1 MANKGKSLEQ
11 LVGAIQEIL
20 KERSDT
26 VVLKHTRLKNL
37 AGNSREFD
45 VIVRTKLHGMPAVV
59 AFECK
64 DYTKKAVDAPI
75 INGFNGKC
83 LLFPEITQKVIVS
96 ATGFTEGAY
105 KEAAAVG
112 IQLYHIKEMP
122 LTNIL
127 ITGMAMCIE
136 PSFNYFLSRCDIYPN
151 MSVDRTTIVLNLH
164 EFYTKD
170 GEPISYQE
178 MFALGVKNTSTKEQN
193 DWFVAYQQSCPKP
206 IVIKFTYTPEEAY
219 IKDTNGY
226 FHKVCIIE
234 YQSSV
239 TFKIEYGAPIAQKA
253 YQQDTQDIVAVEY
266 AFQDAPEKTVV
277 IKAADKQ
284 TYWIKDKDDKYHPF
298 EHQGATAPQFIES

>member
-1 MANKGKSLEQ
+1 MGNKGTALEQ
-11 LVGAIQEIL
+11 LIGAIQE
-20 KERSDT
+20 
-26 VVLKHTRLKNL
+26 VLKDRPDITVSKNVFL
-37 AGNSREFD
+37 TNVTGNKREFD
-45 VIVRTKLHGMPAVV
+45 VVVRAHFQGIPSMMV
-59 AFECK
+59 FECK
-64 DYTKKAVDAPI
+64 DYNKKVGALTV
-75 INGFNGKC
+75 NSFHGKC
-83 LLFPEITQKVIVS
+83 ALFPDITQKVMVS
-96 ATGFTEGAY
+96 TMGFTEGAY

-193 DWFVAYQQSCPKP
+193 DWFFAYQQSCPKP

-219 IKDTNGY
+219 IKDMNGY

-234 YQSSV
+234 YQSLV
-239 TFKIEYGAPIAQKA
+239 TFKIEYGTPITQKA
-253 YQQDTQDIVAVEY
+253 YQQGTQDIVAVEY